1 MTDEGRE
8 HKYNDR
14 PYIHYWR
21 PQQTAP
27 STSKDPP
34 SIHAAM
40 SFTRYTVPIPESAT
54 ICTDWPSLCT
64 QKGEH
69 WNDKLLEERHG
80 GYVVEVD
87 GAIVL
92 ACTDDLC
99 AVVDE
104 KSKGLREPTF
114 HEPGSGV
121 AISNYTIEIPASAR
135 ICTTWPSLV
144 EAAVRRPNAVV
155 EKKYG
160 GHVIEVD
167 GVVAIACDEGLCADI
182 ESHPWI
188 LGELREEVAERV
200 DSKSR
205 RTAS

>member
-1 MTDEGRE
+1 MKGQIISTTSD
-8 HKYNDR
+8 H
-14 PYIHYWR
+14 PYYLR
-21 PQQTAP
+21 PQLTALLTSRP
-27 STSKDPP
+27 STHPT
-34 SIHAAM
+34 M
-40 SFTRYTVPIPESAT
+40 SFKRYTVPIPASAT

-69 WNDKLLEERHG
+69 WDDKLLEERYG
-80 GYVVEVD
+80 GYVVEVG

-92 ACTDDLC
+92 ACIDKLC

-104 KSKGLREPTF
+104 KSKGLREFTF
-114 HEPGSGV
+114 YEPGSGV
-121 AISNYTIEIPASAR
+121 AISNYTIEMPASAR

-160 GHVIEVD
+160 SYVIEVD

-182 ESHPWI
+182 ESHPWV
-188 LGELREEVAERV
+188 LDELREEVTEQL
-200 DSKSR
+200 DSKRGSI
-205 RTAS
+205 